1 MKAEPPT
8 VLVVDDDS
16 AVGASLALLLRQAGY
31 RPVAASTPD
40 EALARLAGGGIG
52 LVLSDMNF
60 RRGTTGE
67 EGLALLAAIR
77 ARHPGLPV
85 VLMTAWG
92 SIELAVRGMR
102 AGAADFVTKPWTPGQ
117 LLSTVATALAL
128 SDVGPAREAEAL
140 SREELDARA
149 PEFEPLAGRDQRL
162 VRLLAL
168 ASRVAPT
175 DASVLVTGES
185 GTGKELLAEA
195 IHRASPR
202 RNRPFV
208 KVNLGGVPTSLFESE
223 MFGHAKGAFT
233 DAKQDRAGRFS
244 AAAGGS
250 ILLDEVGELE
260 PAAQVKLLRVLQD
273 RSFEIL
279 GTSVTRTVD
288 VRVIS
293 ATNRDLGE
301 AVARGAFREDLL
313 YRLNLIT
320 LRLPPLRERPDDVPL
335 LAVRFLAELARRED
349 RELTLAADAD
359 DWLSSQPWPGNVRQL
374 KHLVERSVLLTGKE
388 RLGAADFAF
397 VAGMDEGAR
406 RGAADSPGT
415 RTLEELEREAIGR
428 SLARHGGNL
437 SRAAEELGLSRA
449 ALYRRLEKYGI
460 GV

>member
-1 MKAEPPT
+1 MKGDAAA

-16 AVGASLALLLRQAGY
+16 AVAASLVLLLRQAGY
-31 RPVAASTPD
+31 RPAAASSPE
-40 EALARLAGGGIG
+40 EALSRLAASPAS
-52 LVLSDMNF
+52 LVLTDMNF
-60 RRGTTGE
+60 ARGTTGE
-67 EGLALLAAIR
+67 EGLAFLAALR
-77 ARHPGLPV
+77 ERYPGLPV

-102 AGAADFVTKPWTPGQ
+102 GGAADFVTKPWSAER

-128 SDVGPAREAEAL
+128 SGVGPARDADVP
-140 SREELDARA
+140 SREELDASA
-149 PEFEPLAGRDQRL
+149 PAFAPLAGRDPKL

-168 ASRVAPT
+168 AARVAPT

-202 RNRPFV
+202 RARPFV
-208 KVNLGGVPTSLFESE
+208 KVNLGGVPTTLFESE
-223 MFGHAKGAFT
+223 MFGHVKGAFT
-233 DAKQDRAGRFS
+233 DARQDRAGRF
-244 AAAGGS
+244 AAADGGS
-250 ILLDEVGELE
+250 IFLDEVGELE

-273 RSFEIL
+273 RTFEVL
-279 GTSVTRTVD
+279 GTSATRSVD
-288 VRVIS
+288 VRVVS

-320 LRLPPLRERPDDVPL
+320 LRLPPLRERPDDVPF
-335 LAVRFLAELARRED
+335 LAARFLAELSRRHG
-349 RELTLAADAD
+349 RPLALAADAGE
-359 DWLSSQPWPGNVRQL
+359 WLAARPWPGNVRQL

-388 RLGAADFAF
+388 TLGAADFAF

-406 RGAADSPGT
+406 REAPAAA
-415 RTLEELEREAIGR
+415 RTLEELEREAIVRG
-428 SLARHGGNL
+428 LARHGGNL
-437 SRAAEELGLSRA
+437 SRAAEELGLSRG

-460 GV
+460 TP

>member
-1 MKAEPPT
+1 
-8 VLVVDDDS
+8 
-16 AVGASLALLLRQAGY
+16 
-31 RPVAASTPD
+31 
-40 EALARLAGGGIG
+40 
-52 LVLSDMNF
+52 
-60 RRGTTGE
+60 
-67 EGLALLAAIR
+67 
-77 ARHPGLPV
+77 
-85 VLMTAWG
+85 MTAWG

-102 AGAADFVTKPWTPGQ
+102 AGAADFVTKPWTPEQ

-128 SDVGPAREAEAL
+128 SDVGPAREADAP
-140 SREELDARA
+140 SREELDAKA
-149 PEFEPLAGRDQRL
+149 PAFAPLAGRDPKL

-168 ASRVAPT
+168 AARVAPT

-202 RNRPFV
+202 RDRPFV

-223 MFGHAKGAFT
+223 MFGHVKGAFT
-233 DAKQDRAGRFS
+233 DARQDRAGRFS

-250 ILLDEVGELE
+250 IFLDEVGELE

-273 RSFEIL
+273 RSFEVL

-335 LAVRFLAELARRED
+335 LAARFLDELSRRQGAGALPRARRRGVARRAALAR
-349 RELTLAADAD
+349 
-359 DWLSSQPWPGNVRQL
+359 
-374 KHLVERSVLLTGKE
+374 ERPPAEAPRRAE
-388 RLGAADFAF
+388 RPPHGEGA
-397 VAGMDEGAR
+397 AR
-406 RGAADSPGT
+406 RGRLRLRGGDGRGGPARLGGAPPGRRRSRSSSARRSRGASPATAGTSPARPRSWGSPARRSTAASRSTGSA
-415 RTLEELEREAIGR
+415 RELEGPGPRLPRPPPRRARRPRRPAPPGEARVPRRRRGGVR
-428 SLARHGGNL
+428 PLARGRGRPREEARRADGDS
-437 SRAAEELGLSRA
+437 SRRRRA
-449 ALYRRLEKYGI
+449 SSARASSGPAS
-460 GV
+460 